1 MGRRRAGFAIVV
13 SRSALILAGEPSGDR
28 VAGQLAHELRVL
40 DPDLR
45 IAAVGGPSLRAA
57 GAEII
62 RDIGELSAMGFAEVV
77 RQIPRL
83 RRLELELRAFLD
95 EARPSVVV
103 PVDYPG
109 FNLRIAAHA
118 KGLGIPVVYY
128 VSPQIWAWGGGRLS
142 KIARVVDRMIVVF
155 AFEER
160 IYRRAGVPVEFV
172 GHPLLERLAGAP
184 RREEARADLGLT
196 EEAPVLGLLPGSRGQ
211 EVRRI
216 LPVMLATARRLQ
228 REFPA
233 LVTLVSV
240 AASVPASEY
249 ADATGEG
256 EGGALRTVTGPA
268 DAILAA
274 ADVLLVTSGTATL
287 EAAVM
292 GTPLAVLYRTSW
304 PTWML
309 GRLLVRIPRISLVN
323 IVAGEDLVPEFL
335 QGQARPDAITT
346 YVRALLADPDRRVL
360 LAERLRGLRA
370 RLGAVGASRRAAR
383 IILAEAR
390 S

>member
-1 MGRRRAGFAIVV
+1 
-13 SRSALILAGEPSGDR
+13 

-45 IAAVGGPSLRAA
+45 IAAVGGPSLRAT

-118 KGLGIPVVYY
+118 KRLGIPVVYY

-142 KIARVVDRMIVVF
+142 RIARVVDRMIVVF

-172 GHPLLERLAGAP
+172 GHPLLERLPRAP
-184 RREEARADLGLT
+184 GREEARADLGLAG
-196 EEAPVLGLLPGSRGQ
+196 EAPVLGLLPGSRSQ

-233 LVTLVSV
+233 LETLVSV

-249 ADATGEG
+249 AGATGEG
-256 EGGALRTVTGPA
+256 VAARTVAGPA

-335 QGQARPDAITT
+335 QGHARPDAIAT
-346 YVRALLADPDRRVL
+346 YVQALLADPDRRAL
-360 LAERLRGLRA
+360 LAERLRSLRT
-370 RLGAVGASRRAAR
+370 RLGGVGASRRAAR